1 MRSLTV
7 FEEQRPV
14 EQTGK
19 GEGMAVAL
27 ENVSVHY
34 RFVTDRPTS
43 MKEFAVRL
51 LRQEIEPQSVRALDD
66 VSLDVKRG
74 EVLGV
79 IGRNG
84 AGKSTLLKLIAGII
98 RPTAGRVRVWGRVTS
113 LLGVGA
119 GFSHELTGRENVYLY
134 SALLGRSQDRTQALF
149 EQIVD
154 FAELGNFIDAPV
166 RTYSSGMVARLG
178 FAVAMAET
186 PEILLVDEVLA
197 VGDTAFQEKCGVRFR
212 EIQNAGATIVIVS
225 HSMKTIR
232 KQCERALWLSDG
244 KAMSLESASQAVKSY
259 HSFQRTQQAARIS
272 LRAGK
277 PLAGEA

>member
-1 MRSLTV
+1 MRSPTV
-7 FEEQRPV
+7 FEEQRQV
-14 EQTGK
+14 EQAGR
-19 GEGMAVAL
+19 GEETAVAL
-27 ENVSVHY
+27 ENVLVHY

-43 MKEFAVRL
+43 LKEFAIRL
-51 LRQEIEPQSVRALDD
+51 LRREIEPQSVRALDD
-66 VSLDVKRG
+66 VSLNVKRG
-74 EVLGV
+74 EVFGV

-84 AGKSTLLKLIAGII
+84 GGKSTLLKLIAGII

-154 FAELGNFIDAPV
+154 FAELGNFIDAPL

-197 VGDTAFQEKCGVRFR
+197 VGDEAFQKKCGARFGA
-212 EIQNAGATIVIVS
+212 IQKAGTTIIIVS
-225 HSMKTIR
+225 HSMMSIIGL
-232 KQCERALWLSDG
+232 CERALWLSEG
-244 KAMSLESASQAVKSY
+244 KIERIGDATEVVGAYYDSLVAE
-259 HSFQRTQQAARIS
+259 
-272 LRAGK
+272 
-277 PLAGEA
+277 